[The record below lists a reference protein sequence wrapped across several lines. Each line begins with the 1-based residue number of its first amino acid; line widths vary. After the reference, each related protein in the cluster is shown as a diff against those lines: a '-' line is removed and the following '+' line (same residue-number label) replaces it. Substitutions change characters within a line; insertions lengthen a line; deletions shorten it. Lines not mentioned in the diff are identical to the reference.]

1 MTKEQVENP
10 EFKVNIIW
18 TGGHEG
24 DITLN
29 GKPVLRLSS
38 PVIWEGKPDAYSPQ
52 DLFISAVAGCY
63 ITTFAVM
70 MKRVRQ
76 TLNAHHVT
84 GRGVLHKHPDGGW
97 YFTEIFITMN
107 ITIPK
112 DANLTQV
119 KRAVS
124 LTEKYCQISRS
135 VTCMIHVEPKITQLG

>member
-1 MTKEQVENP
+1 MPNEQTENH
-10 EFKVNIIW
+10 EFRVNIIW

-24 DITLN
+24 DIALN

-38 PVIWEGKPDAYSPQ
+38 PVIWKGKPDAYSPQ

-76 TLNAHHVT
+76 SFNAHHVA
-84 GRGVLHKHPDGGW
+84 GRGLLQKDPDGGW
-97 YFTEIFITMN
+97 SFTDIFITMN

-112 DANLTQV
+112 EAKLTQV

-124 LTEKYCQISRS
+124 LTENYCQISRS
-135 VTCMIHVEPKITQLG
+135 VACKIHVEAKITQLG